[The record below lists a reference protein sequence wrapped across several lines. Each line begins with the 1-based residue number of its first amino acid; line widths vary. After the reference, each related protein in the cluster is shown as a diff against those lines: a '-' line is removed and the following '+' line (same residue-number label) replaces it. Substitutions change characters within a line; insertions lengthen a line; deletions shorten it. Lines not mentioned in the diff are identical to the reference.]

1 MSDILSHE
9 PVEATTSSKSSSP
22 QDAFSAPPMPAIR
35 KALEILGWI
44 AVIWL
49 IFVGLTS
56 IFGRAGF
63 LADAI
68 ELAPADPE
76 AALGP
81 FDSRYYE
88 HSVAT
93 VLHLIPALAIMLF
106 GPLQFIRRIRNKYI
120 KFHRLSGYTFLVC
133 GVIGAFSGIVLGVFN
148 PFMDVDGQG
157 FNESMATV
165 FFSGYTLFALY
176 MAFDRIRNRQIPQHR
191 EWMIRSWALMLAVT
205 TERTMLTI
213 LMATTQIDI
222 AVLFGTTFWMAGV
235 FNIAAAEIWIN
246 LTRTPGKGT
255 RHWKDAD
262 ARAAAG

>member
-1 MSDILSHE
+1 
-9 PVEATTSSKSSSP
+9 
-22 QDAFSAPPMPAIR
+22 MPAIR
-35 KALEILGWI
+35 KTLEFLGWI

-68 ELAPADPE
+68 EMAPADPE

-81 FDSRYYE
+81 FDFRYYE

-93 VLHLIPALAIMLF
+93 ILHLIPALAIMLL
-106 GPLQFIRRIRNKYI
+106 GPLQFIRQIRNKYI
-120 KFHRLSGYTFLVC
+120 KIHRMSGYIFITC
-133 GVIGAFSGIVLGVFN
+133 GLIGAFSGIVLGVFN
-148 PFMDVDGQG
+148 PFMGVAGQG

-165 FFSGYTLFALY
+165 FFSGYTLFCLY
-176 MAFDRIRNRQIPQHR
+176 MAFDRIRKRMIPQHR

-205 TERTMLTI
+205 TERTI
-213 LMATTQIDI
+213 LVILQSTTSIDI

-235 FNIAAAEIWIN
+235 INISASEIWIN

-255 RHWKDAD
+255 RHWKDAECQGHRQLKPKT
-262 ARAAAG
+262 AKKREKKRALT